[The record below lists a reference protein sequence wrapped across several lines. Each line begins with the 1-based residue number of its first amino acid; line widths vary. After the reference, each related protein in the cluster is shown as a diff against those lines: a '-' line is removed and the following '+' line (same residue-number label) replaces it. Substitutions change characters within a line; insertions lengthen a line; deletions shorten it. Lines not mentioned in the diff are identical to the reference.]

1 MKQPPPFPYTTA
13 MPSQQQQSQNMK
25 ADSTSKSNFFA
36 RLFSNPILRR
46 EFSTAAR
53 NSKVVFA
60 AAFTSICLG
69 LILFFLWP
77 RSGIFSEANSNELFT
92 IFLGAELTFMILL
105 TAGFTAS
112 AITSERER
120 GTFVMLQTCLLSPG
134 EILAGKLIGTLGISL
149 VLFCVT
155 IPITAICALSGGISL
170 AALGKA
176 LSVVALSTLVY
187 GLFGLAVSSLCR
199 RSYAALLATY
209 IGIIFLAGAT
219 WLPSVLLKIPELQAV
234 FLKLRALSPYEA
246 LFALQFAESYEIGI
260 IGASAD
266 QVFSFFIISMIVL
279 AAVFFA
285 VFAKYIFAPPNL
297 RRSATVSTYVDTKT
311 MLKRK
316 LGWPFYLIDPLR
328 RKKPIGRL
336 RNPVFVAEIRSKIFG
351 NPKFIIRALTICI
364 CMSIAMLVLIAN
376 QVGDTD
382 IDKIRAVAIIFQLG
396 VVAALAPTVSSS
408 SITDEITRDTLLLLR
423 LSPLSSLTVV
433 CGKMKAALLYVMIF
447 LLSSLPVFLA
457 LVYLE
462 STGGIDFGSLIPS
475 GFSPEALEVWR
486 QGWHSLLEN
495 YWRVGAWLGVLL
507 TTCLVLTACGLCASC
522 FSPNTGVATAVSYGF
537 ALLFT
542 AGSLS
547 VLLFS
552 SRINPSIQASFL
564 MFNPFIAAMEI
575 TLDNSLASRLP
586 SIMGNR
592 LWQNHLIIFS
602 ALTLLL
608 LAISALRVHYLFKEQ
623 K

>member
-1 MKQPPPFPYTTA
+1 
-13 MPSQQQQSQNMK
+13 
-25 ADSTSKSNFFA
+25 
-36 RLFSNPILRR
+36 
-46 EFSTAAR
+46 
-53 NSKVVFA
+53 
-60 AAFTSICLG
+60 
-69 LILFFLWP
+69 
-77 RSGIFSEANSNELFT
+77 
-92 IFLGAELTFMILL
+92 
-105 TAGFTAS
+105 
-112 AITSERER
+112 
-120 GTFVMLQTCLLSPG
+120 
-134 EILAGKLIGTLGISL
+134 
-149 VLFCVT
+149 
-155 IPITAICALSGGISL
+155 
-170 AALGKA
+170 
-176 LSVVALSTLVY
+176 
-187 GLFGLAVSSLCR
+187 
-199 RSYAALLATY
+199 
-209 IGIIFLAGAT
+209 
-219 WLPSVLLKIPELQAV
+219 
-234 FLKLRALSPYEA
+234 
-246 LFALQFAESYEIGI
+246 
-260 IGASAD
+260 
-266 QVFSFFIISMIVL
+266 
-279 AAVFFA
+279 
-285 VFAKYIFAPPNL
+285 
-297 RRSATVSTYVDTKT
+297 
-311 MLKRK
+311 
-316 LGWPFYLIDPLR
+316 
-328 RKKPIGRL
+328 
-336 RNPVFVAEIRSKIFG
+336 
-351 NPKFIIRALTICI
+351 
-364 CMSIAMLVLIAN
+364 
-376 QVGDTD
+376 
-382 IDKIRAVAIIFQLG
+382 
-396 VVAALAPTVSSS
+396 

-475 GFSPEALEVWR
+475 GFSPEALEAWR
-486 QGWHSLLEN
+486 LGWHSLLEN

>member
-1 MKQPPPFPYTTA
+1 M
-13 MPSQQQQSQNMK
+13 
-25 ADSTSKSNFFA
+25 
-36 RLFSNPILRR
+36 RR
-46 EFSTAAR
+46 EFNTAAR
-53 NSKVVFA
+53 NNKVIFA
-60 AAFTSICLG
+60 AAFTALCLG

-77 RSGIFSEANSNELFT
+77 RSGIFSDANSNELFT
-92 IFLGAELTFMILL
+92 IFLGTKLTFMILL

-120 GTFVMLQTCLLSPG
+120 GTFVMLQTCLLGPG

-170 AALGKA
+170 LTLSKA
-176 LSVVALSTLVY
+176 LTVVALSTIVY
-187 GLFGLAVSSLCR
+187 GIFGLAVSSLCR
-199 RSYAALLATY
+199 RSYTALLGTY
-209 IGIIFLAGAT
+209 LGIVILAGAT
-219 WLPSVLLKIPELQAV
+219 WLPSVLVRIPALHV
-234 FLKLRALSPYEA
+234 FFLKLRALSPYEA
-246 LFALQFAESYEIGI
+246 LFALQFAESYETGV

-266 QVFSFFIISMIVL
+266 NIFSFFIVSMIVM
-279 AAVFFA
+279 AVIFFA

-297 RRSATVSTYVDTKT
+297 RRSATISTYVDTKT
-311 MLKRK
+311 MVKRK

-364 CMSIAMLVLIAN
+364 CVSIAMLVLIAN
-376 QVGDTD
+376 QVGETD
-382 IDKIRAVAIIFQLG
+382 LDKIRAVAIIFQLG

-423 LSPLSSLTVV
+423 LSPLSPLTVV
-433 CGKMKAALLYVMIF
+433 IGKMKAALLYVMIF

-462 STGGIDFGSLIPS
+462 SSGSIDIAGLIPS
-475 GFSPEALEVWR
+475 GFSSEALEACRLAW
-486 QGWHSLLEN
+486 QTLMEN
-495 YWRVGAWLGVLL
+495 YWRVGAWVGVLF
-507 TTCLVLTACGLCASC
+507 TTCLVFTSCGLCASS
-522 FSPNTGVATAVSYGF
+522 FSPSTGVATALSYGL

-542 AGSLS
+542 AGTLS

-552 SRINPSIQASFL
+552 SRINPSIQACFL

-602 ALTLLL
+602 ALALLL
-608 LAISALRVHYLFKEQ
+608 LVISAFRVHYLFKEQ